1 MFCKYCGSELT
12 KDAIFCSKCG
22 KRLVSDRE
30 QEKTELPQVGNSS
43 VTDVTPSEAVESV
56 KTDKPIPIELET
68 QETKKPQVVSPDEI
82 TDDAEEAVL
91 PAEAASAP
99 LEKEIECLPDEQT
112 EDKNVSETKT
122 SAPSELN
129 AIAKTLVAVLGVTTF
144 IVIGML
150 SIRPMESS
158 SSTNSSSHTT
168 NPTQQYD
175 SDIER
180 LINSGKD
187 VNFLLHITAAS
198 NAPTKVIQRLI
209 NAGANVNVTDS
220 KGQTPLM
227 YPGDT
232 KLLINSGANIN
243 AQDKDGLTPLMWA
256 VINNNLTQA
265 RILVES
271 GADKGIKDNKGLTA
285 FDIALLYNYDRLDSI
300 DFDFLK

>member
-12 KDAIFCSKCG
+12 DDAIFCSKCG
-22 KRLVSDRE
+22 KKLVSDRE
-30 QEKTELPQVGNSS
+30 QEKTALPQLGDSS
-43 VTDVTPSEAVESV
+43 VTDDTPSEAIESV
-56 KTDKPIPIELET
+56 RTDEPIPVELET
-68 QETKKPQVVSPDEI
+68 KESIKPQVVSPDEV
-82 TDDAEEAVL
+82 TKDTEKEAFSV
-91 PAEAASAP
+91 ETASAP
-99 LEKEIECLPDEQT
+99 SKKRIDILLDEQT
-112 EDKNVSETKT
+112 GNESMTEAKT
-122 SAPSELN
+122 SPSSTSN
-129 AIAKTLVAVLGVTTF
+129 VITKILVAALGVTAL
-144 IVIGML
+144 IVIVIS

-158 SSTNSSSHTT
+158 GSTNSSSHTT

-285 FDIALLYNYDRLDSI
+285 FDIAAIYNYDKLDSSYL
-300 DFDFLK
+300 DFLK